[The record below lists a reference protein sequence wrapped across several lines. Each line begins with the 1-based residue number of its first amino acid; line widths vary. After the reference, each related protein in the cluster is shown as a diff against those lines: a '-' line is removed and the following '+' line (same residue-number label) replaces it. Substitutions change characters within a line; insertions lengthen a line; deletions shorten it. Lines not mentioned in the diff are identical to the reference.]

1 MAKVAVVIGSMSD
14 WDEMKK
20 ACEVLEDLGIEYDR
34 KVLSAHR
41 TPLAMADYAKKA
53 KDNGFSVIIA
63 GAGMAAHLPGVF
75 ASLTPL
81 PVIGV
86 PMKGNAVG
94 GLDAL
99 LSIAQMPKGVPVAT
113 VAIGNATNAG
123 LLAAEIIGLF
133 DQSVQDK
140 IIGMRAA
147 REEAIVRTNAD
158 WNS

>member
-34 KVLSAHR
+34 QVLSAHR

-86 PMKGNAVG
+86 PMKGNSVG

-133 DQSVQDK
+133 EQPVQDK
-140 IIGMRAA
+140 IIAMRAA
-147 REEAIVRTNAD
+147 REEAIIRTNAD

>member
-133 DQSVQDK
+133 EQSVQDK
-140 IIGMRAA
+140 IIAMRAA
-147 REEAIVRTNAD
+147 REEAIIRTNAD